1 MGLQQIMPQ
10 QIKAA
15 TYNPPMAST
24 PLRLVLSLTCLAASL
39 WASPA
44 WSQAKPAQAPVT
56 TPTPSTDEPVVQYIV
71 VEDEGARIEELH
83 VRGEAQRIT
92 VQPKGLSKRFGY
104 EILPAS
110 GARDLAPGP
119 GSTRGAAGQRVW
131 HILNF

>member
-1 MGLQQIMPQ
+1 MC
-10 QIKAA
+10 A
-15 TYNPPMAST
+15 TYNPTMAST
-24 PLRLVLSLTCLAASL
+24 PTRLAIALSCLAAALSTP
-39 WASPA
+39 PA
-44 WSQAKPAQAPVT
+44 WAEATPAKPAAPVL
-56 TPTPSTDEPVVQYIV
+56 TPTPPAGEPVVQYIV
-71 VEDEGARIEELH
+71 LEDESTRIEELH

>member
-1 MGLQQIMPQ
+1 M
-10 QIKAA
+10 A
-15 TYNPPMAST
+15 TPT
-24 PLRLVLSLTCLAASL
+24 VRLSLCLTCLATAL

-44 WSQAKPAQAPVT
+44 WSQAKPVQAPVT
-56 TPTPSTDEPVVQYIV
+56 APTPIDDEPVVQHIV
-71 VEDEGARIEELH
+71 VEDDGTRIEELH

-119 GSTRGAAGQRVW
+119 SSTRGVAGQRVW
-131 HILNF
+131 HVLNF